1 MSVRTI
7 DECFY
12 QIRNGAN
19 IKQGA
24 VDGGYPITR
33 IETTANDRFNRDRMG
48 YAGITDIKKYEN
60 YVLQDGDL
68 LMSHINSTQYLGR
81 TVLYEKQGD
90 EKIIHGMNLLGLK
103 ARRDIIIPAYARYC
117 FYSQPFRE
125 QIGRITKKSVN
136 QASFA
141 VADLK
146 KIKIIVPDLSEQC
159 EVIDILN
166 RVNQVIEDR
175 QRELR
180 KMDDLI
186 KARFVELF
194 VGKKY
199 EIVKAG
205 SIIKEMRN
213 GVSPSTSG
221 GHFEKVLTL
230 SAITQGKFDDKAWKE
245 GFFTDCPSA
254 EKRITEDDFYICRG
268 NGNKSLV
275 GMGVYALE
283 NRPDL
288 VFPDTVIAAH
298 IDTERMVL
306 PYLWIM
312 WQQPEVRKQLESGAR
327 TTNGTYK
334 INQKV
339 ISEIKIICPPIN
351 EQEVFA
357 DFVKQVNKSK
367 VKVQKALDETQKLFD
382 SLMQQYFG

>member
-1 MSVRTI
+1 MEKVKLSDICNPKQWKAISTSDLLNEGYPV
-7 DECFY
+7 Y
-12 QIRNGAN
+12 GAN
-19 IKQGA
+19 GIIGYYNEYNHENPVVTVTCRGA
-24 VDGGYPITR
+24 TCGSINITVPKAYVTGNAMCLDDLRSDVEIEYLYYCLKHYDFKNIISGSAQPQITR
-33 IETTANDRFNRDRMG
+33 QGMEKIYIMLCSQEEQK
-48 YAGITDIKKYEN
+48 DIVNKLKK
-60 YVLQDGDL
+60 
-68 LMSHINSTQYLGR
+68 T
-81 TVLYEKQGD
+81 
-90 EKIIHGMNLLGLK
+90 EKIIKL
-103 ARRDIIIPAYARYC
+103 
-117 FYSQPFRE
+117 
-125 QIGRITKKSVN
+125 TKQKLQSLDN
-136 QASFA
+136 
-141 VADLK
+141 
-146 KIKIIVPDLSEQC
+146 
-159 EVIDILN
+159 
-166 RVNQVIEDR
+166 
-175 QRELR
+175 
-180 KMDDLI
+180 LI

-245 GFFTDCPSA
+245 GFFTDCPST

-357 DFVKQVNKSK
+357 DFVKQANKSK

>member
-1 MSVRTI
+1 MKKLTLGDVCKKESSNI
-7 DECFY
+7 AQKDIMECEGEYPIYGAGGFIKNVNFY
-12 QIRNGAN
+12 QQELPYI
-19 IKQGA
+19 A
-24 VDGGYPITR
+24 VVKDG
-33 IETTANDRFNRDRMG
+33 
-48 YAGITDIKKYEN
+48 AGIGRTMLLPAYSSVIGTMQYILPIDYESI
-60 YVLQDGDL
+60 DL
-68 LMSHINSTQYLGR
+68 QYLYYAIVHMDLGKYFSGATIPHIYFKDYKKEKLFLPEICEQQR
-81 TVLYEKQGD
+81 ISLLLKQVDLMIEKQ
-90 EKIIHGMNLLGLK
+90 N
-103 ARRDIIIPAYARYC
+103 
-117 FYSQPFRE
+117 
-125 QIGRITKKSVN
+125 
-136 QASFA
+136 
-141 VADLK
+141 
-146 KIKIIVPDLSEQC
+146 
-159 EVIDILN
+159 
-166 RVNQVIEDR
+166 NQV
-175 QRELR
+175 ELVD
-180 KMDDLI
+180 KLVQS
-186 KARFVELF
+186 RFVELF
-194 VGKKY
+194 VGKNY
-199 EIVKAG
+199 DIVKAG

-245 GFFTDCPSA
+245 GFFTDCPST

-339 ISEIKIICPPIN
+339 ISKIKIICPPIN

-357 DFVKQVNKSK
+357 DFIKQVDKSK
-367 VKVQKALDETQKLFD
+367 LSDLLPWKNYSHYLIA
-382 SLMQQYFG
+382 

>member
-1 MSVRTI
+1 MKKLTLGDVCKKESSNI
-7 DECFY
+7 AQKDIMECEGEYPIYGAGGFIKNVNFY
-12 QIRNGAN
+12 QQELPYI
-19 IKQGA
+19 A
-24 VDGGYPITR
+24 VVKDG
-33 IETTANDRFNRDRMG
+33 
-48 YAGITDIKKYEN
+48 AGIGRTMLLPAYSSVIGTMQYILPIDYESI
-60 YVLQDGDL
+60 DL
-68 LMSHINSTQYLGR
+68 QYLYYAIVHMDLGKYFSGATIPHIYFKDYKKEKLFLPEICEQQR
-81 TVLYEKQGD
+81 ISLLLKQVDLMIEKQ
-90 EKIIHGMNLLGLK
+90 N
-103 ARRDIIIPAYARYC
+103 
-117 FYSQPFRE
+117 
-125 QIGRITKKSVN
+125 
-136 QASFA
+136 
-141 VADLK
+141 
-146 KIKIIVPDLSEQC
+146 
-159 EVIDILN
+159 
-166 RVNQVIEDR
+166 NQV
-175 QRELR
+175 ELVD
-180 KMDDLI
+180 KLVQS
-186 KARFVELF
+186 RFVELF
-194 VGKKY
+194 VGKNY
-199 EIVKAG
+199 DIVKAG

-221 GHFEKVLTL
+221 EHFEKVLTL

-245 GFFTDCPSA
+245 GFFTDCPST

-339 ISEIKIICPPIN
+339 ISKIKIICPPIN

-357 DFVKQVNKSK
+357 DFIKQVDKSK
-367 VKVQKALDETQKLFD
+367 LSDLLPWKKYSHYLIA
-382 SLMQQYFG
+382 

>member
-1 MSVRTI
+1 MKKLTLGDVCKKESSNI
-7 DECFY
+7 AQKDIMECEGEYPIYGAGGFIKNVNFY
-12 QIRNGAN
+12 QQELPYI
-19 IKQGA
+19 A
-24 VDGGYPITR
+24 VVKDG
-33 IETTANDRFNRDRMG
+33 
-48 YAGITDIKKYEN
+48 AGIGRTMLLPAYSSVIGTMQYILPIDYESI
-60 YVLQDGDL
+60 DL
-68 LMSHINSTQYLGR
+68 QYLYYAIVHMDLGKYFSGATIPHIYFKDYKKEKLFLPEICEQQR
-81 TVLYEKQGD
+81 ISLLLKQVDLMIEKQ
-90 EKIIHGMNLLGLK
+90 N
-103 ARRDIIIPAYARYC
+103 
-117 FYSQPFRE
+117 
-125 QIGRITKKSVN
+125 
-136 QASFA
+136 
-141 VADLK
+141 
-146 KIKIIVPDLSEQC
+146 
-159 EVIDILN
+159 
-166 RVNQVIEDR
+166 NQV
-175 QRELR
+175 ELVD
-180 KMDDLI
+180 KLVQS
-186 KARFVELF
+186 RFVELF
-194 VGKKY
+194 VGKNY
-199 EIVKAG
+199 DIVKAG

-221 GHFEKVLTL
+221 EHFEKVLTL

-245 GFFTDCPSA
+245 GFFTDCPST

-339 ISEIKIICPPIN
+339 ISKIKIICPPIN

-357 DFVKQVNKSK
+357 DFIKQVDKSK
-367 VKVQKALDETQKLFD
+367 LSDLLPWKNYSHYLIA
-382 SLMQQYFG
+382 

>member
-1 MSVRTI
+1 MKVAFRTVWFQI
-7 DECFY
+7 PIFRGLGGSSMKKLTLGDVCKKESSNIAQKDIMECEGEYPIYGAGGFIKNVNFY
-12 QIRNGAN
+12 QQELPYI
-19 IKQGA
+19 A
-24 VDGGYPITR
+24 VVKDG
-33 IETTANDRFNRDRMG
+33 
-48 YAGITDIKKYEN
+48 AGIGRTMLLPAYSSVIGTMQYILPIDYESI
-60 YVLQDGDL
+60 DL
-68 LMSHINSTQYLGR
+68 QYLYYAIVHMDLGKYFSGATIPHIYFKDYKKEKLFLPEICEQQR
-81 TVLYEKQGD
+81 ISLLLKQVDLMIEKQ
-90 EKIIHGMNLLGLK
+90 N
-103 ARRDIIIPAYARYC
+103 
-117 FYSQPFRE
+117 
-125 QIGRITKKSVN
+125 
-136 QASFA
+136 
-141 VADLK
+141 
-146 KIKIIVPDLSEQC
+146 
-159 EVIDILN
+159 
-166 RVNQVIEDR
+166 NQV
-175 QRELR
+175 ELVD
-180 KMDDLI
+180 KLVQS
-186 KARFVELF
+186 RFVELF
-194 VGKKY
+194 VGKNY
-199 EIVKAG
+199 DIVKAG

-245 GFFTDCPSA
+245 GFFTDCPST

-275 GMGVYALE
+275 GMGVYALG

-339 ISEIKIICPPIN
+339 ISKIKIICPPIN

-357 DFVKQVNKSK
+357 DFIKQVDKSK
-367 VKVQKALDETQKLFD
+367 LSDLLPWKNYSHYLIA
-382 SLMQQYFG
+382 